1 MKTILSPRYLSSST
15 LPEKINKARPKNKNK
30 SCFFQN
36 LRFDNLV
43 SSGPGAHPFVQ
54 FYEQTLPF
62 QLIILS
68 SSKRES
74 IVFLAFSSSDRRGER
89 QGPP

>member
-1 MKTILSPRYLSSST
+1 MKTTQSQLYSSSST
-15 LPEKINKARPKNKNK
+15 LPEKINKTRPKNKKK
-30 SCFFQN
+30 SRFFLN

-68 SSKRES
+68 SRKRES
-74 IVFLAFSSSDRRGER
+74 IVFLAFSSTDSRGER